1 MALKR
6 IQEFSKN
13 VAVHQQLGD
22 NPNTDDNL
30 SASELKATFDRPA
43 EDIKE
48 YVNGTLVPAIQELEE
63 YGDSVS
69 ADLSDKGKEITEIK
83 QAVIGAQGSANQ
95 AAFNAAQAA
104 GMAEEAASA
113 SRDASAAASAAQTAA
128 ETASTDA
135 SMAASDAE
143 AATQAASAAQ
153 AAADQA
159 NANAE
164 RAAERA
170 KQAEAAAASA
180 ATEASK
186 AVKKSGDSMSGPL
199 SMEGNKL
206 TGLPDPSN
214 DGDAVSKGYLN
225 TELSRIQG
233 APGPYYTPTVTNP
246 TPGLLHIEF
255 GKSLTSMP
263 DIPGVDVSLP
273 SGEAGDDGGYYIP
286 KISQTGINTMQMGFD
301 PSKPGMTSVQPRQ
314 IVLPKGDPG
323 QNGAPGADGA
333 PGPAGPAGDQG
344 PQGPKGDKGD
354 PGSAAIGLGGC
365 NSAASAVNKEIS
377 IFTDDFK
384 PTPSAIVT
392 VAFNVEN
399 TADNPSMVI
408 NNRSYGVIDCRNGNP
423 VKAAA
428 MRGQA
433 HTYVLD
439 AQNGVAFLV
448 NPSDEAASGASDAV
462 ESVNGQTGA
471 VKVPVPGCGT
481 CASEASSKE
490 KEVGSLSAG
499 FDPTASGA
507 VLTVK
512 FENPG
517 NTVNGASLTVANKS
531 YPIVDS
537 RTYALAR
544 ADALA
549 KKVHHFVLIPGTA
562 ILLDP
567 STTASS
573 ATLDKTLTQEGSA
586 ADAKAAGDAIKNLRE
601 FLQGDV
607 ELTSLNLT
615 SGLTTDADIN
625 VDFGGNRLRGVN
637 DPVEDTDAASK
648 GYVDE
653 QIANI
658 SNDGNAAPSA
668 GVCTT
673 AANVAAKVEQGYITS
688 PIVGGSIVTV
698 EFTHD
703 NTAKNP
709 TLDVNGVV
717 GAIVYR
723 SMSAIDPASLTKGIH
738 QFVCLEN
745 YNKWM
750 MLDALEWEEIA
761 NITVEAD
768 VQVVA
773 ISKDKDNKPFG
784 LRKAKI
790 MVSAVGSETN
800 TKSANGELRV
810 NGITYYYSPNLPV
823 VGAET
828 SRFIASSLEA
838 ITDGLIWHDSSS
850 NNNNTYQ
857 TTGTRHTGW
866 IATVEST
873 LRNFAFSA
881 VGGMVIGAGTNIK
894 IMGVR
899 A

>member
-323 QNGAPGADGA
+323 QDGVSPTISITTITGGHRLTITDAEGPKSADILDGATPALQIGTVTTLPAGSPATAEITGTAANPVLSFGLPRGADATG
-333 PGPAGPAGDQG
+333 
-344 PQGPKGDKGD
+344 
-354 PGSAAIGLGGC
+354 GSAGVTTINGL
-365 NSAASAVNKEIS
+365 
-377 IFTDDFK
+377 D
-384 PTPSAIVT
+384 
-392 VAFNVEN
+392 
-399 TADNPSMVI
+399 
-408 NNRSYGVIDCRNGNP
+408 
-423 VKAAA
+423 
-428 MRGQA
+428 
-433 HTYVLD
+433 
-439 AQNGVAFLV
+439 
-448 NPSDEAASGASDAV
+448 
-462 ESVNGQTGA
+462 GA
-471 VKVPVPGCGT
+471 VKLPV
-481 CASEASSKE
+481 S
-490 KEVGSLSAG
+490 GSCICNSNAADKRKVLTVVTAG
-499 FDPTASGA
+499 FDPSADGAILAVQFKSPGNTASGPE
-507 VLTVK
+507 LQIGQTVYTILH
-512 FENPG
+512 PG
-517 NTVNGASLTVANKS
+517 NLTPPAASALKKS
-531 YPIVDS
+531 
-537 RTYALAR
+537 
-544 ADALA
+544 
-549 KKVHHFVLIPGTA
+549 VHHFSMRGSTRAA

-567 STTASS
+567 YVAPSTVNVDA
-573 ATLDKTLTQEGSA
+573 TLTQSGQA
-586 ADAKAAGDAIKNLRE
+586 ADAKAVGTALATR
-601 FLQGDV
+601 V
-607 ELTSLNLT
+607 
-615 SGLTTDADIN
+615 
-625 VDFGGNRLRGVN
+625 
-637 DPVEDTDAASK
+637 P
-648 GYVDE
+648 
-653 QIANI
+653 
-658 SNDGNAAPSA
+658 AAPLESDA
-668 GVCTT
+668 GKVATVGSDGIPRWETLPAVGSLFGLCST
-673 AANVAAKVEQGYITS
+673 AAYDPSKKATS
-688 PIVGGSIVTV
+688 VDGDIVGGAIITV
-698 EFTHD
+698 EFT
-703 NTAKNP
+703 NANEAENP
-709 TLDVNGVV
+709 TLTANGVT
-717 GAIVYR
+717 GAIVGR
-723 SMSAIDPASLTKGIH
+723 TLDPISATSLTAGVH
-738 QFVCLEN
+738 RFVCLNN

-750 MLDALEWEEIA
+750 MLDAPDELKYIGEYTLAEDVGVWEIA
-761 NITVEAD
+761 SDLSGAPLQLKKMYFELHIQPAQVNIDNNISNTHARMTVPTWANAYG
-768 VQVVA
+768 VNTCV
-773 ISKDKDNKPFG
+773 SGYPM
-784 LRKAKI
+784 LRKTAYKENPGWGQLWEIRTLNGRNVVFRRSKGASCAATVSAGEAAGPGHITGLGLSSLDPTKAQFGAGSTVKIWGAKI
-790 MVSAVGSETN
+790 
-800 TKSANGELRV
+800 
-810 NGITYYYSPNLPV
+810 
-823 VGAET
+823 
-828 SRFIASSLEA
+828 
-838 ITDGLIWHDSSS
+838 
-850 NNNNTYQ
+850 
-857 TTGTRHTGW
+857 
-866 IATVEST
+866 
-873 LRNFAFSA
+873 
-881 VGGMVIGAGTNIK
+881 
-894 IMGVR
+894 
-899 A
+899 

>member
-69 ADLSDKGKEITEIK
+69 ADLSDKGKEITKIK

-95 AAFNAAQAA
+95 AASNAAQAA

-323 QNGAPGADGA
+323 QDGVSPTISITTITGGHRLTITDAEGPKSADILDGATPALQIGTVTTLPAGSPATAEITGTAANPVLSFGLPRGADATG
-333 PGPAGPAGDQG
+333 
-344 PQGPKGDKGD
+344 
-354 PGSAAIGLGGC
+354 GSAGVTTINGL
-365 NSAASAVNKEIS
+365 
-377 IFTDDFK
+377 D
-384 PTPSAIVT
+384 
-392 VAFNVEN
+392 
-399 TADNPSMVI
+399 
-408 NNRSYGVIDCRNGNP
+408 
-423 VKAAA
+423 
-428 MRGQA
+428 
-433 HTYVLD
+433 
-439 AQNGVAFLV
+439 
-448 NPSDEAASGASDAV
+448 
-462 ESVNGQTGA
+462 GA
-471 VKVPVPGCGT
+471 VKLPV
-481 CASEASSKE
+481 S
-490 KEVGSLSAG
+490 GSCLCNSNAADKRKVLTVVTAG
-499 FDPTASGA
+499 FDPSADGAILAVQFKSPGNTASGPE
-507 VLTVK
+507 LQIGQTVYTILH
-512 FENPG
+512 PG
-517 NTVNGASLTVANKS
+517 NLTPPAASALKKS
-531 YPIVDS
+531 
-537 RTYALAR
+537 
-544 ADALA
+544 
-549 KKVHHFVLIPGTA
+549 VHHFSMRGSTRAA

-567 STTASS
+567 YVAPSTVNVDA
-573 ATLDKTLTQEGSA
+573 TLTQSGQA
-586 ADAKAAGDAIKNLRE
+586 ADAKAVGTALATR
-601 FLQGDV
+601 V
-607 ELTSLNLT
+607 
-615 SGLTTDADIN
+615 
-625 VDFGGNRLRGVN
+625 
-637 DPVEDTDAASK
+637 P
-648 GYVDE
+648 
-653 QIANI
+653 
-658 SNDGNAAPSA
+658 AAPLESDA
-668 GVCTT
+668 GKVATVGSDGIPRWETLPAVGSLFGLCST
-673 AANVAAKVEQGYITS
+673 AAYDPSKKATS
-688 PIVGGSIVTV
+688 VDGDIVGGAIITV
-698 EFTHD
+698 EFT
-703 NTAKNP
+703 NANEAENP
-709 TLDVNGVV
+709 TLTANGVT
-717 GAIVYR
+717 GAIVGR
-723 SMSAIDPASLTKGIH
+723 TLDPISATSLTAGVH
-738 QFVCLEN
+738 RFVCLNN

-750 MLDALEWEEIA
+750 MLDAPDELKYIGEYTLAEDVGVWEIA
-761 NITVEAD
+761 SDLSGAPLQLKKMYFELHIQPAQVNIDNNISNTHARMTVPTWANAYG
-768 VQVVA
+768 VNTCV
-773 ISKDKDNKPFG
+773 SGYPM
-784 LRKAKI
+784 LRKTAYKENPGWGQLWEIRTLNGRNVVFRRSKGASCAATVSAGEAAGPGHITGLGLSSLDPTKAQFGAGSTVKIWGAKI
-790 MVSAVGSETN
+790 
-800 TKSANGELRV
+800 
-810 NGITYYYSPNLPV
+810 
-823 VGAET
+823 
-828 SRFIASSLEA
+828 
-838 ITDGLIWHDSSS
+838 
-850 NNNNTYQ
+850 
-857 TTGTRHTGW
+857 
-866 IATVEST
+866 
-873 LRNFAFSA
+873 
-881 VGGMVIGAGTNIK
+881 
-894 IMGVR
+894 
-899 A
+899 

>member
-69 ADLSDKGKEITEIK
+69 ADLFDKGKEITKIK

-95 AAFNAAQAA
+95 AAFNAARAA

-273 SGEAGDDGGYYIP
+273 SGEAG
-286 KISQTGINTMQMGFD
+286 
-301 PSKPGMTSVQPRQ
+301 
-314 IVLPKGDPG
+314 
-323 QNGAPGADGA
+323 
-333 PGPAGPAGDQG
+333 PAGDQG

-384 PTPSAIVT
+384 PIMSAIVT
-392 VAFNVEN
+392 VAFRIEN
-399 TADNPSMVI
+399 TADNPSLVI
-408 NNRSYGVIDCRNGNP
+408 NNKSYGIIDCRNGQP

-428 MRGQA
+428 MCGQA

-439 AQNGVAFLV
+439 PQNSVAFL
-448 NPSDEAASGASDAV
+448 
-462 ESVNGQTGA
+462 
-471 VKVPVPGCGT
+471 
-481 CASEASSKE
+481 
-490 KEVGSLSAG
+490 
-499 FDPTASGA
+499 
-507 VLTVK
+507 
-512 FENPG
+512 
-517 NTVNGASLTVANKS
+517 
-531 YPIVDS
+531 
-537 RTYALAR
+537 
-544 ADALA
+544 
-549 KKVHHFVLIPGTA
+549 
-562 ILLDP
+562 LDP
-567 STTASS
+567 NTATSS
-573 ATLDKTLTQEGSA
+573 VTLDKTLTQEGQA

-698 EFTHD
+698 EFTND

-745 YNKWM
+745 YNKWI

-800 TKSANGELRV
+800 TKSANGGLRV

>member
-323 QNGAPGADGA
+323 QDGVSPTISITTITGGHRLTITDAEGPKSADILDGATPALQIGTVTTLPAGSPATAEITGTAANPVLSFGLPRGADATG
-333 PGPAGPAGDQG
+333 
-344 PQGPKGDKGD
+344 
-354 PGSAAIGLGGC
+354 GSAGVTTINGL
-365 NSAASAVNKEIS
+365 
-377 IFTDDFK
+377 D
-384 PTPSAIVT
+384 
-392 VAFNVEN
+392 
-399 TADNPSMVI
+399 
-408 NNRSYGVIDCRNGNP
+408 
-423 VKAAA
+423 
-428 MRGQA
+428 
-433 HTYVLD
+433 
-439 AQNGVAFLV
+439 
-448 NPSDEAASGASDAV
+448 
-462 ESVNGQTGA
+462 GA
-471 VKVPVPGCGT
+471 VKLPV
-481 CASEASSKE
+481 S
-490 KEVGSLSAG
+490 GSCICNSNAADKRKVLTVVTAG
-499 FDPTASGA
+499 FDPSADGA
-507 VLTVK
+507 ILAVQFK
-512 FENPG
+512 SPG
-517 NTVNGASLTVANKS
+517 NTANGPELQIGQTVYTILHPGNLAPPAASALKKS
-531 YPIVDS
+531 
-537 RTYALAR
+537 
-544 ADALA
+544 
-549 KKVHHFVLIPGTA
+549 VHHFSMRGSTRAA

-567 STTASS
+567 YVAPSTVNVDA
-573 ATLDKTLTQEGSA
+573 TLTQSGQA
-586 ADAKAAGDAIKNLRE
+586 ADAKAVGTALATR
-601 FLQGDV
+601 V
-607 ELTSLNLT
+607 
-615 SGLTTDADIN
+615 
-625 VDFGGNRLRGVN
+625 
-637 DPVEDTDAASK
+637 P
-648 GYVDE
+648 
-653 QIANI
+653 
-658 SNDGNAAPSA
+658 AAPLESDA
-668 GVCTT
+668 GKVATVGSDGIPRWETLPAVGSLFGLCST
-673 AANVAAKVEQGYITS
+673 AAYDPSKKATS
-688 PIVGGSIVTV
+688 VDGDIVGGAIITV
-698 EFTHD
+698 EFT
-703 NTAKNP
+703 NANEAENP
-709 TLDVNGVV
+709 TLTANGVT
-717 GAIVYR
+717 GAIVGR
-723 SMSAIDPASLTKGIH
+723 TLDPISATSLTAGVH
-738 QFVCLEN
+738 RFVCLNN

-750 MLDALEWEEIA
+750 MLDAPDELKYIGEYTLAEDVGVWEIA
-761 NITVEAD
+761 SDLSGAPLQLKKMYFELHIQPAQVNIDNNISNTHARMTVPTWANAYGVNTCVSGYPMLRKTAYKENPGWG
-768 VQVVA
+768 QLWEIRTLNGRNVVFRR
-773 ISKDKDNKPFG
+773 SKDASCAATVSAGEAAGPGHITGLGLSSLDPTKAQFG
-784 LRKAKI
+784 AGSTVKIWGAKI
-790 MVSAVGSETN
+790 
-800 TKSANGELRV
+800 
-810 NGITYYYSPNLPV
+810 
-823 VGAET
+823 
-828 SRFIASSLEA
+828 
-838 ITDGLIWHDSSS
+838 
-850 NNNNTYQ
+850 
-857 TTGTRHTGW
+857 
-866 IATVEST
+866 
-873 LRNFAFSA
+873 
-881 VGGMVIGAGTNIK
+881 
-894 IMGVR
+894 
-899 A
+899 

>member
-95 AAFNAAQAA
+95 AASNAAQAA

-323 QNGAPGADGA
+323 QDGVSPTISITTITGGHRLTITDAEGPKSADILDGATPALQIGTVTTLPAGSPATAEITGTAANPVLSFGLPRGADATG
-333 PGPAGPAGDQG
+333 
-344 PQGPKGDKGD
+344 
-354 PGSAAIGLGGC
+354 GSAGVTTINGL
-365 NSAASAVNKEIS
+365 
-377 IFTDDFK
+377 D
-384 PTPSAIVT
+384 
-392 VAFNVEN
+392 
-399 TADNPSMVI
+399 
-408 NNRSYGVIDCRNGNP
+408 
-423 VKAAA
+423 
-428 MRGQA
+428 
-433 HTYVLD
+433 
-439 AQNGVAFLV
+439 
-448 NPSDEAASGASDAV
+448 
-462 ESVNGQTGA
+462 GA
-471 VKVPVPGCGT
+471 VKLPV
-481 CASEASSKE
+481 S
-490 KEVGSLSAG
+490 GSCLCNSNAADKRKVLTVVTAG
-499 FDPTASGA
+499 FDPSADGAILAVQFKSPGNTASGPE
-507 VLTVK
+507 LQIGQTVYTILH
-512 FENPG
+512 PG
-517 NTVNGASLTVANKS
+517 NLTPPAASALKKS
-531 YPIVDS
+531 
-537 RTYALAR
+537 
-544 ADALA
+544 
-549 KKVHHFVLIPGTA
+549 VHHFSMRGSTRAA

-567 STTASS
+567 YVAPSTVNVDA
-573 ATLDKTLTQEGSA
+573 TLTQSGQA
-586 ADAKAAGDAIKNLRE
+586 ADAKAVGTALATR
-601 FLQGDV
+601 V
-607 ELTSLNLT
+607 
-615 SGLTTDADIN
+615 
-625 VDFGGNRLRGVN
+625 
-637 DPVEDTDAASK
+637 P
-648 GYVDE
+648 
-653 QIANI
+653 
-658 SNDGNAAPSA
+658 AAPLESDA
-668 GVCTT
+668 GKVATVGSDGIPRWETLPAVGSLFGLCST
-673 AANVAAKVEQGYITS
+673 AAYDPSKKATS
-688 PIVGGSIVTV
+688 VDGDIVGGAIITV
-698 EFTHD
+698 EFT
-703 NTAKNP
+703 NANEAENP
-709 TLDVNGVV
+709 TLTANGVT
-717 GAIVYR
+717 GAIVGR
-723 SMSAIDPASLTKGIH
+723 TLDPISATSLTAGVH
-738 QFVCLEN
+738 RFVCLNN

-750 MLDALEWEEIA
+750 MLDAPDELKYIGEYTLAEDVGVWEIA
-761 NITVEAD
+761 SDLSGAPLQLKKMYFELHIQPAQVNIDNNISNTHARMTVPTWANAYG
-768 VQVVA
+768 VNTCV
-773 ISKDKDNKPFG
+773 SGYPM
-784 LRKAKI
+784 LRKTAYKENPGWGQLWEIRTLNGRNVVFRRSKGASCAATVSAGEAAGPGHITGLGLSSLDPTKAQFGAGSTVKIWGAKI
-790 MVSAVGSETN
+790 
-800 TKSANGELRV
+800 
-810 NGITYYYSPNLPV
+810 
-823 VGAET
+823 
-828 SRFIASSLEA
+828 
-838 ITDGLIWHDSSS
+838 
-850 NNNNTYQ
+850 
-857 TTGTRHTGW
+857 
-866 IATVEST
+866 
-873 LRNFAFSA
+873 
-881 VGGMVIGAGTNIK
+881 
-894 IMGVR
+894 
-899 A
+899 

>member
-69 ADLSDKGKEITEIK
+69 ADLSDKGKEITKIK

-323 QNGAPGADGA
+323 QDGVSPTISITTITGGHRLTITDAEGPKSADILDGATPALQIGTVTTLPAGSPATAEITGTAANPVLSFGLPRGADATG
-333 PGPAGPAGDQG
+333 
-344 PQGPKGDKGD
+344 
-354 PGSAAIGLGGC
+354 GSAGVTTINGL
-365 NSAASAVNKEIS
+365 
-377 IFTDDFK
+377 D
-384 PTPSAIVT
+384 
-392 VAFNVEN
+392 
-399 TADNPSMVI
+399 
-408 NNRSYGVIDCRNGNP
+408 
-423 VKAAA
+423 
-428 MRGQA
+428 
-433 HTYVLD
+433 
-439 AQNGVAFLV
+439 
-448 NPSDEAASGASDAV
+448 
-462 ESVNGQTGA
+462 GA
-471 VKVPVPGCGT
+471 VKLPV
-481 CASEASSKE
+481 S
-490 KEVGSLSAG
+490 GSCICNSNAADKRKVLTVVTAG
-499 FDPTASGA
+499 FDPSADGAILAVQFKSPGNTASGPE
-507 VLTVK
+507 LQIGQTVYTILH
-512 FENPG
+512 PG
-517 NTVNGASLTVANKS
+517 NLTPPAASALKKS
-531 YPIVDS
+531 
-537 RTYALAR
+537 
-544 ADALA
+544 
-549 KKVHHFVLIPGTA
+549 VHHFSMRGSTRAA

-567 STTASS
+567 YVAPSTVNVDA
-573 ATLDKTLTQEGSA
+573 TLTQSGQA
-586 ADAKAAGDAIKNLRE
+586 ADAKAVGTALATR
-601 FLQGDV
+601 V
-607 ELTSLNLT
+607 
-615 SGLTTDADIN
+615 
-625 VDFGGNRLRGVN
+625 
-637 DPVEDTDAASK
+637 P
-648 GYVDE
+648 
-653 QIANI
+653 
-658 SNDGNAAPSA
+658 AAPLESDA
-668 GVCTT
+668 GKVATVGSDGIPRWETLPAVGSLFGLCST
-673 AANVAAKVEQGYITS
+673 AAYDPSKKATFVDGD
-688 PIVGGSIVTV
+688 IVGGAIITV
-698 EFTHD
+698 EFT
-703 NTAKNP
+703 NANEAENP
-709 TLDVNGVV
+709 TLTANGVT
-717 GAIVYR
+717 GAIVGR
-723 SMSAIDPASLTKGIH
+723 TLDPISATSLTAGVH
-738 QFVCLEN
+738 RFVCLNN

-750 MLDALEWEEIA
+750 MLDAPDELKYIGEYTLAEDVGVWEIA
-761 NITVEAD
+761 SDLSGAPLQLKKMYFELHIQPAQVNIDNNISNTHARMTVPTWANAYG
-768 VQVVA
+768 VNTCV
-773 ISKDKDNKPFG
+773 SGYPM
-784 LRKAKI
+784 LRKTAYKENPGWGQLWEIRTLNGRNVVFRRSKGASCAATVSAGEAAGPGHITGLGLSSLDPTKAQFGAGSTVKIWGAKI
-790 MVSAVGSETN
+790 
-800 TKSANGELRV
+800 
-810 NGITYYYSPNLPV
+810 
-823 VGAET
+823 
-828 SRFIASSLEA
+828 
-838 ITDGLIWHDSSS
+838 
-850 NNNNTYQ
+850 
-857 TTGTRHTGW
+857 
-866 IATVEST
+866 
-873 LRNFAFSA
+873 
-881 VGGMVIGAGTNIK
+881 
-894 IMGVR
+894 
-899 A
+899 

>member
-95 AAFNAAQAA
+95 AASNAAQAA

-323 QNGAPGADGA
+323 QDGVSPTISITTITGGHRLTITDAEGPKSADILDGATPALQIGTVTTLPAGSPATAEITGTAANPVLSFGLPRGADATG
-333 PGPAGPAGDQG
+333 
-344 PQGPKGDKGD
+344 
-354 PGSAAIGLGGC
+354 GSAGVTTINGL
-365 NSAASAVNKEIS
+365 
-377 IFTDDFK
+377 D
-384 PTPSAIVT
+384 
-392 VAFNVEN
+392 
-399 TADNPSMVI
+399 
-408 NNRSYGVIDCRNGNP
+408 
-423 VKAAA
+423 
-428 MRGQA
+428 
-433 HTYVLD
+433 
-439 AQNGVAFLV
+439 
-448 NPSDEAASGASDAV
+448 
-462 ESVNGQTGA
+462 GA
-471 VKVPVPGCGT
+471 VKLPV
-481 CASEASSKE
+481 S
-490 KEVGSLSAG
+490 GSCICNSNAADKRKVLTAVTAG
-499 FDPTASGA
+499 FDPSADGA
-507 VLTVK
+507 ILAVQFK
-512 FENPG
+512 SPG
-517 NTVNGASLTVANKS
+517 NTANGPELQIGQTVYTILHPGNLTPPAASALKKS
-531 YPIVDS
+531 
-537 RTYALAR
+537 
-544 ADALA
+544 
-549 KKVHHFVLIPGTA
+549 VHHFSMRGSTRAA

-567 STTASS
+567 YVAPSTVNVDA
-573 ATLDKTLTQEGSA
+573 TLTQSGQA
-586 ADAKAAGDAIKNLRE
+586 ADAKAVGTALATRVPAAPLESDAGKVATVGSDGIPRWETLPAV
-601 FLQGDV
+601 G
-607 ELTSLNLT
+607 SLF
-615 SGLTTDADIN
+615 GLCSTAAY
-625 VDFGGNRLRGVN
+625 
-637 DPVEDTDAASK
+637 DPSK
-648 GYVDE
+648 KATYVDG
-653 QIANI
+653 
-658 SNDGNAAPSA
+658 D
-668 GVCTT
+668 
-673 AANVAAKVEQGYITS
+673 
-688 PIVGGSIVTV
+688 IVGGAIITV
-698 EFTHD
+698 EFT
-703 NTAKNP
+703 NANEAENP
-709 TLDVNGVV
+709 TLTANGVT
-717 GAIVYR
+717 GAIVGR
-723 SMSAIDPASLTKGIH
+723 TLDPISATSLTAGVH
-738 QFVCLEN
+738 RFVCLNN

-750 MLDALEWEEIA
+750 MLDAPDELKYIGEYTLAEDVGVWEIA
-761 NITVEAD
+761 SDLSGAPLQLKKMYFELHIQPAQVNIDNNISNTHARMTVPTWANAYG
-768 VQVVA
+768 VNTCV
-773 ISKDKDNKPFG
+773 SGYPM
-784 LRKAKI
+784 LRKTAYKENPGWGQLWEIRTLNGRNVVFRRSKGSSCAATVSAGEAAGPGHITGLGLSSLDPTKAQFGAGSTVKIWGAKI
-790 MVSAVGSETN
+790 
-800 TKSANGELRV
+800 
-810 NGITYYYSPNLPV
+810 
-823 VGAET
+823 
-828 SRFIASSLEA
+828 
-838 ITDGLIWHDSSS
+838 
-850 NNNNTYQ
+850 
-857 TTGTRHTGW
+857 
-866 IATVEST
+866 
-873 LRNFAFSA
+873 
-881 VGGMVIGAGTNIK
+881 
-894 IMGVR
+894 
-899 A
+899 

>member
-323 QNGAPGADGA
+323 QDGVSPTISITTITGGHRLTITDAEGPKSADILDGATPALQIGTVTTLPAGSPATAEITGTAANPVLSFGLPRGADATG
-333 PGPAGPAGDQG
+333 
-344 PQGPKGDKGD
+344 
-354 PGSAAIGLGGC
+354 GSAGVTTINGL
-365 NSAASAVNKEIS
+365 
-377 IFTDDFK
+377 D
-384 PTPSAIVT
+384 
-392 VAFNVEN
+392 
-399 TADNPSMVI
+399 
-408 NNRSYGVIDCRNGNP
+408 
-423 VKAAA
+423 
-428 MRGQA
+428 
-433 HTYVLD
+433 
-439 AQNGVAFLV
+439 
-448 NPSDEAASGASDAV
+448 
-462 ESVNGQTGA
+462 GA
-471 VKVPVPGCGT
+471 VKLPV
-481 CASEASSKE
+481 S
-490 KEVGSLSAG
+490 GSCVCNSNAADKRKVLAVVTAG
-499 FDPTASGA
+499 FDPSADGA
-507 VLTVK
+507 ILAVQFK
-512 FENPG
+512 SPG
-517 NTVNGASLTVANKS
+517 NTANGPELQIGQTVYTILHPGNLTPPAASALKKS
-531 YPIVDS
+531 
-537 RTYALAR
+537 
-544 ADALA
+544 
-549 KKVHHFVLIPGTA
+549 VHHFSMRGSTRAA

-567 STTASS
+567 YVAPSTVNVDA
-573 ATLDKTLTQEGSA
+573 TLTQSGQA
-586 ADAKAAGDAIKNLRE
+586 ADAKIVGSALATRVPAAPLDSDAGKVATVGSDGIPRWETLPAV
-601 FLQGDV
+601 G
-607 ELTSLNLT
+607 SL
-615 SGLTTDADIN
+615 
-625 VDFGGNRLRGVN
+625 FGRCS
-637 DPVEDTDAASK
+637 TAACDAAK
-648 GYVDE
+648 KATY
-653 QIANI
+653 I
-658 SNDGNAAPSA
+658 DGSVA
-668 GVCTT
+668 GGT
-673 AANVAAKVEQGYITS
+673 I
-688 PIVGGSIVTV
+688 ITV
-698 EFTHD
+698 EFV
-703 NTAKNP
+703 NANEAENP
-709 TLDVNGVV
+709 TLTANGVT
-717 GAIVYR
+717 GAIVGR
-723 SMSAIDPASLTKGIH
+723 TLAPISATSLTAGVH
-738 QFVCLEN
+738 RFVCLSN

-750 MLDALEWEEIA
+750 MLDAPDELEYIGEYTLAEDVGVWEIA
-761 NITVEAD
+761 SDLSGAPLQLKKMYFELHIQPAQVNIDNNISNTHARMTVPTWANAYG
-768 VQVVA
+768 VNTCV
-773 ISKDKDNKPFG
+773 SGYPM
-784 LRKAKI
+784 LRKTAYKENPGWGQLWEIRTLNGRNVVFRRSKGASCAATVSAGEAAGPGHITGLGLSSLDPTKAQFGAGSTVKIWGAKI
-790 MVSAVGSETN
+790 
-800 TKSANGELRV
+800 
-810 NGITYYYSPNLPV
+810 
-823 VGAET
+823 
-828 SRFIASSLEA
+828 
-838 ITDGLIWHDSSS
+838 
-850 NNNNTYQ
+850 
-857 TTGTRHTGW
+857 
-866 IATVEST
+866 
-873 LRNFAFSA
+873 
-881 VGGMVIGAGTNIK
+881 
-894 IMGVR
+894 
-899 A
+899 

>member
-69 ADLSDKGKEITEIK
+69 ADLSAKGKEITKIK
-83 QAVIGAQGSANQ
+83 QAVIGAQGSANR
-95 AAFNAAQAA
+95 AASNAAQAA
-104 GMAEEAASA
+104 KMAEEAASA

-323 QNGAPGADGA
+323 QDGVSPTISITTITGGHRLTITDAEGPKSADILDGATPALQIGTVTTLPAGSPATAEITGTAANPVLSFGLPRGADATG
-333 PGPAGPAGDQG
+333 
-344 PQGPKGDKGD
+344 
-354 PGSAAIGLGGC
+354 GSAGVTTINGL
-365 NSAASAVNKEIS
+365 
-377 IFTDDFK
+377 D
-384 PTPSAIVT
+384 
-392 VAFNVEN
+392 
-399 TADNPSMVI
+399 
-408 NNRSYGVIDCRNGNP
+408 
-423 VKAAA
+423 
-428 MRGQA
+428 
-433 HTYVLD
+433 
-439 AQNGVAFLV
+439 
-448 NPSDEAASGASDAV
+448 
-462 ESVNGQTGA
+462 GA
-471 VKVPVPGCGT
+471 VKLPV
-481 CASEASSKE
+481 S
-490 KEVGSLSAG
+490 GSCICNSNAADKRKVLTVVTAG
-499 FDPTASGA
+499 FDPSADGA
-507 VLTVK
+507 ILAVQFK
-512 FENPG
+512 SPG
-517 NTVNGASLTVANKS
+517 NTANGPELQIGQTVYTILHPGNLTPPAASALKKS
-531 YPIVDS
+531 
-537 RTYALAR
+537 
-544 ADALA
+544 
-549 KKVHHFVLIPGTA
+549 VHHFSMRGSTRAA

-567 STTASS
+567 YVAPSTVNVDA
-573 ATLDKTLTQEGSA
+573 TLTQSGQA
-586 ADAKAAGDAIKNLRE
+586 ADAKAVGTALATR
-601 FLQGDV
+601 V
-607 ELTSLNLT
+607 
-615 SGLTTDADIN
+615 
-625 VDFGGNRLRGVN
+625 
-637 DPVEDTDAASK
+637 P
-648 GYVDE
+648 
-653 QIANI
+653 
-658 SNDGNAAPSA
+658 AAPLESDA
-668 GVCTT
+668 GKVATVGSDGIPRWETLPAVGSLFGLCST
-673 AANVAAKVEQGYITS
+673 AAYDPSKKATSVAGA
-688 PIVGGSIVTV
+688 IVGGAIITV
-698 EFTHD
+698 EFT
-703 NTAKNP
+703 NANEAENP
-709 TLDVNGVV
+709 TLTANGVT
-717 GAIVYR
+717 GAIVGR
-723 SMSAIDPASLTKGIH
+723 TLDPISATSLTAGVH
-738 QFVCLEN
+738 RFVCLNN

-750 MLDALEWEEIA
+750 MLDAPDELKYIGEYTLAEDVGVWEIA
-761 NITVEAD
+761 SDLSGAPLQLKKMYFELHIQPAQVNIDNNISNTHARMTVPTWANAYG
-768 VQVVA
+768 VNTCV
-773 ISKDKDNKPFG
+773 SGYPM
-784 LRKAKI
+784 LRKTAYKENPGWGQLWEIRTLNGRNVVFRRSKGASCAATVSAGEAAGPGHITGLGLSSLDPTKAQFGAGSTVKIWGAKI
-790 MVSAVGSETN
+790 
-800 TKSANGELRV
+800 
-810 NGITYYYSPNLPV
+810 
-823 VGAET
+823 
-828 SRFIASSLEA
+828 
-838 ITDGLIWHDSSS
+838 
-850 NNNNTYQ
+850 
-857 TTGTRHTGW
+857 
-866 IATVEST
+866 
-873 LRNFAFSA
+873 
-881 VGGMVIGAGTNIK
+881 
-894 IMGVR
+894 
-899 A
+899 

>member
-69 ADLSDKGKEITEIK
+69 ADLSDKGKEITKIK

-95 AAFNAAQAA
+95 AASNAAQAA

-323 QNGAPGADGA
+323 QDGVSPTISITTITGGHRLTITDAEGPKSADILDGATPALQIGTVTTLPAGSPATAEITGTAANPVLSFGLPRGADATG
-333 PGPAGPAGDQG
+333 
-344 PQGPKGDKGD
+344 
-354 PGSAAIGLGGC
+354 GSAGVTTINGL
-365 NSAASAVNKEIS
+365 
-377 IFTDDFK
+377 D
-384 PTPSAIVT
+384 
-392 VAFNVEN
+392 
-399 TADNPSMVI
+399 
-408 NNRSYGVIDCRNGNP
+408 
-423 VKAAA
+423 
-428 MRGQA
+428 
-433 HTYVLD
+433 
-439 AQNGVAFLV
+439 
-448 NPSDEAASGASDAV
+448 
-462 ESVNGQTGA
+462 GA
-471 VKVPVPGCGT
+471 VKLPV
-481 CASEASSKE
+481 S
-490 KEVGSLSAG
+490 GSCICNSNAADKRKVLTGVTAG
-499 FDPTASGA
+499 FDPSADGAILAVQFKSPGNTASGPE
-507 VLTVK
+507 LQIGQTVYTILH
-512 FENPG
+512 PG
-517 NTVNGASLTVANKS
+517 NLTPPAASALKKS
-531 YPIVDS
+531 
-537 RTYALAR
+537 
-544 ADALA
+544 
-549 KKVHHFVLIPGTA
+549 VHHFSMRGSTRAA

-567 STTASS
+567 YVAPSTVNVDA
-573 ATLDKTLTQEGSA
+573 TLTQSGQA
-586 ADAKAAGDAIKNLRE
+586 ADAKAVGTALATR
-601 FLQGDV
+601 V
-607 ELTSLNLT
+607 
-615 SGLTTDADIN
+615 
-625 VDFGGNRLRGVN
+625 
-637 DPVEDTDAASK
+637 P
-648 GYVDE
+648 
-653 QIANI
+653 
-658 SNDGNAAPSA
+658 AAPLESDA
-668 GVCTT
+668 GKVATVGSDGIPRWETLPAVGSLFGLCST
-673 AANVAAKVEQGYITS
+673 AAYDPSKKATS
-688 PIVGGSIVTV
+688 VDGDIVGGAIITV
-698 EFTHD
+698 EFT
-703 NTAKNP
+703 NANEAENP
-709 TLDVNGVV
+709 TLTANGVT
-717 GAIVYR
+717 GAIVGR
-723 SMSAIDPASLTKGIH
+723 TLDPISATSLTAGVH
-738 QFVCLEN
+738 RFVCLNN

-750 MLDALEWEEIA
+750 MLDAPDELKYIGEYTLAEDVGVWEIA
-761 NITVEAD
+761 SDLSGAPLQLKKMYFELHIQPAQVNIDNNISNTHARMTVPTWANAYG
-768 VQVVA
+768 VNTCV
-773 ISKDKDNKPFG
+773 SGYPM
-784 LRKAKI
+784 LRKTAYKENPGWGQLWEIRTLNGRNVVFRRSKGASCAATVSAGEAAGPGHITGLGLSSLDPTKAQFGAGSTVKIWGAKI
-790 MVSAVGSETN
+790 
-800 TKSANGELRV
+800 
-810 NGITYYYSPNLPV
+810 
-823 VGAET
+823 
-828 SRFIASSLEA
+828 
-838 ITDGLIWHDSSS
+838 
-850 NNNNTYQ
+850 
-857 TTGTRHTGW
+857 
-866 IATVEST
+866 
-873 LRNFAFSA
+873 
-881 VGGMVIGAGTNIK
+881 
-894 IMGVR
+894 
-899 A
+899 

>member
-69 ADLSDKGKEITEIK
+69 ADLSDKGKEITKIK

-323 QNGAPGADGA
+323 QDGVS
-333 PGPAGPAGDQG
+333 PA
-344 PQGPKGDKGD
+344 
-354 PGSAAIGLGGC
+354 
-365 NSAASAVNKEIS
+365 
-377 IFTDDFK
+377 
-384 PTPSAIVT
+384 VT
-392 VAFNVEN
+392 VATITGGHRLTITDAEGPKSADILDGATPALQIGTVATLPAGSPA
-399 TADNPSMVI
+399 TAEI
-408 NNRSYGVIDCRNGNP
+408 TGTAANP
-423 VKAAA
+423 VLSFGLP
-428 MRGQA
+428 RGA
-433 HTYVLD
+433 DATGGSAGVTTINGLD
-439 AQNGVAFLV
+439 
-448 NPSDEAASGASDAV
+448 
-462 ESVNGQTGA
+462 GA
-471 VKVPVPGCGT
+471 VKLPV
-481 CASEASSKE
+481 S
-490 KEVGSLSAG
+490 GSCICNSNAADKRKVLTVVTAG
-499 FDPTASGA
+499 FDPSADGA
-507 VLTVK
+507 ILAVQFK
-512 FENPG
+512 SPG
-517 NTVNGASLTVANKS
+517 NTANGPELQIGQTVYTILHPGNLTPPAASALKKS
-531 YPIVDS
+531 
-537 RTYALAR
+537 
-544 ADALA
+544 
-549 KKVHHFVLIPGTA
+549 VHHFSMRGSTRAA

-567 STTASS
+567 YVAPSTVNVDA
-573 ATLDKTLTQEGSA
+573 TLTQSGQA
-586 ADAKAAGDAIKNLRE
+586 ADAKAVGTALATR
-601 FLQGDV
+601 V
-607 ELTSLNLT
+607 
-615 SGLTTDADIN
+615 
-625 VDFGGNRLRGVN
+625 
-637 DPVEDTDAASK
+637 P
-648 GYVDE
+648 
-653 QIANI
+653 
-658 SNDGNAAPSA
+658 AAPLESDA
-668 GVCTT
+668 GKVATVGSDGIPRWETLPAVGSLFGLCST
-673 AANVAAKVEQGYITS
+673 AAYDPSKKATS
-688 PIVGGSIVTV
+688 VDGAIVGGAIITV
-698 EFTHD
+698 EFT
-703 NTAKNP
+703 NANEAENP
-709 TLDVNGVV
+709 TLTANGVT
-717 GAIVYR
+717 GAIVGR
-723 SMSAIDPASLTKGIH
+723 TLDPISATSLTAGVH
-738 QFVCLEN
+738 RFVCLNN

-750 MLDALEWEEIA
+750 MLDAPDELKYIGEYTLAEDVGVWEIA
-761 NITVEAD
+761 SDLSGAPLQLKKMYFELHIQPAQVNIDNNISNTHARMTVPTWANAYGVD
-768 VQVVA
+768 TCV
-773 ISKDKDNKPFG
+773 SGYPM
-784 LRKAKI
+784 LRKTAYKENPGWGQLWEIRTLNGRNVVFRRSKGASCAATVSAGEAAGPGHITGLGLSSLDPTKAQFGAGSTVKIWGAKI
-790 MVSAVGSETN
+790 
-800 TKSANGELRV
+800 
-810 NGITYYYSPNLPV
+810 
-823 VGAET
+823 
-828 SRFIASSLEA
+828 
-838 ITDGLIWHDSSS
+838 
-850 NNNNTYQ
+850 
-857 TTGTRHTGW
+857 
-866 IATVEST
+866 
-873 LRNFAFSA
+873 
-881 VGGMVIGAGTNIK
+881 
-894 IMGVR
+894 
-899 A
+899 

>member
-95 AAFNAAQAA
+95 AAFNAARAA

-323 QNGAPGADGA
+323 QDGVSPTISITTITGGHRLTITDAEGPKSADILDGATPALQIGTVTTLPAGSPATAEITGTAANPVLSFGLPRGADATG
-333 PGPAGPAGDQG
+333 
-344 PQGPKGDKGD
+344 
-354 PGSAAIGLGGC
+354 GSAGVTTINGL
-365 NSAASAVNKEIS
+365 
-377 IFTDDFK
+377 D
-384 PTPSAIVT
+384 
-392 VAFNVEN
+392 
-399 TADNPSMVI
+399 
-408 NNRSYGVIDCRNGNP
+408 
-423 VKAAA
+423 
-428 MRGQA
+428 
-433 HTYVLD
+433 
-439 AQNGVAFLV
+439 
-448 NPSDEAASGASDAV
+448 
-462 ESVNGQTGA
+462 GA
-471 VKVPVPGCGT
+471 VKLPV
-481 CASEASSKE
+481 S
-490 KEVGSLSAG
+490 GSCICNSNAADKRKVLTGVTAG
-499 FDPTASGA
+499 FDPSADGAILAVQFKSPGNTASGPE
-507 VLTVK
+507 LQIGQTVYTILH
-512 FENPG
+512 PG
-517 NTVNGASLTVANKS
+517 NLTPPAASALKKS
-531 YPIVDS
+531 
-537 RTYALAR
+537 
-544 ADALA
+544 
-549 KKVHHFVLIPGTA
+549 VHHFSMRGSIRAA

-567 STTASS
+567 YVAPSTVNVDA
-573 ATLDKTLTQEGSA
+573 TLTQSGQA
-586 ADAKAAGDAIKNLRE
+586 ADAKIVGSALATRVPAAPLDSDAGKVATVGSDGIPRWETLPAV
-601 FLQGDV
+601 G
-607 ELTSLNLT
+607 SL
-615 SGLTTDADIN
+615 
-625 VDFGGNRLRGVN
+625 FGRCS
-637 DPVEDTDAASK
+637 TAACDAAK
-648 GYVDE
+648 KATY
-653 QIANI
+653 I
-658 SNDGNAAPSA
+658 DGSVA
-668 GVCTT
+668 GGT
-673 AANVAAKVEQGYITS
+673 I
-688 PIVGGSIVTV
+688 ITV
-698 EFTHD
+698 EFV
-703 NTAKNP
+703 NANEAENP
-709 TLDVNGVV
+709 TLTANGVT
-717 GAIVYR
+717 GAIVGR
-723 SMSAIDPASLTKGIH
+723 TLAPISATSLTAGVH
-738 QFVCLEN
+738 RFVCLSN

-750 MLDALEWEEIA
+750 MLDAPDELEYIGEYTLAEDVGVWEIA
-761 NITVEAD
+761 SDLSGAPLQLKKMYFELHIQPAQVNIDNNISNTHARMTVPTWANAYG
-768 VQVVA
+768 VNTCV
-773 ISKDKDNKPFG
+773 SGYPM
-784 LRKAKI
+784 LRKTAYKENPGWGQLWEIRTLNGRNVVFRRSKGASCAATVSAGEAAGPGHITGLGLSSLDPTKAQFGAGSTVKIWGAKI
-790 MVSAVGSETN
+790 
-800 TKSANGELRV
+800 
-810 NGITYYYSPNLPV
+810 
-823 VGAET
+823 
-828 SRFIASSLEA
+828 
-838 ITDGLIWHDSSS
+838 
-850 NNNNTYQ
+850 
-857 TTGTRHTGW
+857 
-866 IATVEST
+866 
-873 LRNFAFSA
+873 
-881 VGGMVIGAGTNIK
+881 
-894 IMGVR
+894 
-899 A
+899 

>member
-69 ADLSDKGKEITEIK
+69 ADLSNKGKEITKIK

-95 AAFNAAQAA
+95 AAFNAARAA

-323 QNGAPGADGA
+323 QDGVSPTISITTITGGHRLTITDAEGPKSADILDGATPALQIGTVTTLPAGSPATAEITGTAANPVLSFGLPRGADATG
-333 PGPAGPAGDQG
+333 
-344 PQGPKGDKGD
+344 
-354 PGSAAIGLGGC
+354 GSAGVTTINGL
-365 NSAASAVNKEIS
+365 
-377 IFTDDFK
+377 D
-384 PTPSAIVT
+384 
-392 VAFNVEN
+392 
-399 TADNPSMVI
+399 
-408 NNRSYGVIDCRNGNP
+408 
-423 VKAAA
+423 
-428 MRGQA
+428 
-433 HTYVLD
+433 
-439 AQNGVAFLV
+439 
-448 NPSDEAASGASDAV
+448 
-462 ESVNGQTGA
+462 GA
-471 VKVPVPGCGT
+471 VKLPV
-481 CASEASSKE
+481 S
-490 KEVGSLSAG
+490 GSCICNSNAADKLKVLTGVTAG
-499 FDPTASGA
+499 FDPSADGAILAVQFKSPGNTASGPE
-507 VLTVK
+507 LQIGQTVYTILH
-512 FENPG
+512 PG
-517 NTVNGASLTVANKS
+517 NLTPPAASALKKS
-531 YPIVDS
+531 
-537 RTYALAR
+537 
-544 ADALA
+544 
-549 KKVHHFVLIPGTA
+549 VHHFSMRGSTRAA

-567 STTASS
+567 YVAPSTVNVDA
-573 ATLDKTLTQEGSA
+573 TLTQSGQA
-586 ADAKAAGDAIKNLRE
+586 ADAKIVGSALATRVPAAPLDSDAGKVATVGSDGIPRWETLPAV
-601 FLQGDV
+601 G
-607 ELTSLNLT
+607 SL
-615 SGLTTDADIN
+615 
-625 VDFGGNRLRGVN
+625 FGRCS
-637 DPVEDTDAASK
+637 TAACDAAK
-648 GYVDE
+648 KATY
-653 QIANI
+653 I
-658 SNDGNAAPSA
+658 DGSVA
-668 GVCTT
+668 GGT
-673 AANVAAKVEQGYITS
+673 I
-688 PIVGGSIVTV
+688 ITV
-698 EFTHD
+698 EFV
-703 NTAKNP
+703 NANEAENP
-709 TLDVNGVV
+709 TLTANGVT
-717 GAIVYR
+717 GAIVGR
-723 SMSAIDPASLTKGIH
+723 TLAPISATSLTAGVH
-738 QFVCLEN
+738 RFVCLSN

-750 MLDALEWEEIA
+750 MLDAPDELEYIGEYTLAEDVGVWEIA
-761 NITVEAD
+761 SDLSGAPLQLKKMYFELHIQPAQVNIDNNISNTHARMTVPTWANAYG
-768 VQVVA
+768 VNTCV
-773 ISKDKDNKPFG
+773 SGYPM
-784 LRKAKI
+784 LRKTAYKENPGWGQLWEIRTLNGRNVVFRRSKGASCAATVSAGEAAGPGHITGLGLSSLDPTKAQFGAGSTVKIWGAKI
-790 MVSAVGSETN
+790 
-800 TKSANGELRV
+800 
-810 NGITYYYSPNLPV
+810 
-823 VGAET
+823 
-828 SRFIASSLEA
+828 
-838 ITDGLIWHDSSS
+838 
-850 NNNNTYQ
+850 
-857 TTGTRHTGW
+857 
-866 IATVEST
+866 
-873 LRNFAFSA
+873 
-881 VGGMVIGAGTNIK
+881 
-894 IMGVR
+894 
-899 A
+899 

>member
-69 ADLSDKGKEITEIK
+69 ADLSDKGKEITKIK

-323 QNGAPGADGA
+323 QDGVSPTISITTITGGHRLTITDAEGPKSADILDGATPALQIGTVTTLPAGSPATAEITGTAANPVLSFGLPRGADATG
-333 PGPAGPAGDQG
+333 
-344 PQGPKGDKGD
+344 
-354 PGSAAIGLGGC
+354 GSAGVTTINGL
-365 NSAASAVNKEIS
+365 
-377 IFTDDFK
+377 D
-384 PTPSAIVT
+384 
-392 VAFNVEN
+392 
-399 TADNPSMVI
+399 
-408 NNRSYGVIDCRNGNP
+408 
-423 VKAAA
+423 
-428 MRGQA
+428 
-433 HTYVLD
+433 
-439 AQNGVAFLV
+439 
-448 NPSDEAASGASDAV
+448 
-462 ESVNGQTGA
+462 GA
-471 VKVPVPGCGT
+471 VKLPV
-481 CASEASSKE
+481 S
-490 KEVGSLSAG
+490 GSCICNSNAADKRKVLTVVTAG
-499 FDPTASGA
+499 FDPSADGA
-507 VLTVK
+507 ILAVQFK
-512 FENPG
+512 SPG
-517 NTVNGASLTVANKS
+517 NTANGPELQIGQTVYTILHPGNLTPPAASALKKS
-531 YPIVDS
+531 
-537 RTYALAR
+537 
-544 ADALA
+544 
-549 KKVHHFVLIPGTA
+549 VHHFSMRGSTRAA

-567 STTASS
+567 YVAPSTVNVDA
-573 ATLDKTLTQEGSA
+573 TLTQSGQA
-586 ADAKAAGDAIKNLRE
+586 ADAKAVGTALATR
-601 FLQGDV
+601 V
-607 ELTSLNLT
+607 
-615 SGLTTDADIN
+615 
-625 VDFGGNRLRGVN
+625 
-637 DPVEDTDAASK
+637 P
-648 GYVDE
+648 
-653 QIANI
+653 
-658 SNDGNAAPSA
+658 AAPLESDA
-668 GVCTT
+668 GKVATVGSDGIPRWETLPAVGSLFGLCST
-673 AANVAAKVEQGYITS
+673 AAYDPSKKATS
-688 PIVGGSIVTV
+688 VDGDIVGGAIITV
-698 EFTHD
+698 EFT
-703 NTAKNP
+703 NANEAENP
-709 TLDVNGVV
+709 TLTANGVT
-717 GAIVYR
+717 GAIVGR
-723 SMSAIDPASLTKGIH
+723 TLDPISATSLTAGVH
-738 QFVCLEN
+738 RFVCLNN

-750 MLDALEWEEIA
+750 MLDAPDELKYIGEYTLAEDVGVWEIA
-761 NITVEAD
+761 SDLSGAPLQLKKMYFELHIQPAQVNIDNNISNTHARMTVPTWANAYG
-768 VQVVA
+768 VNTCV
-773 ISKDKDNKPFG
+773 SGYPM
-784 LRKAKI
+784 LRKTAYKENPGWGQLWEIRTLNGRNVVFRRSKGASCAATVSAGEAAGPGHITGLGLSSLDPTKAQFGAGSTVKIWGAKI
-790 MVSAVGSETN
+790 
-800 TKSANGELRV
+800 
-810 NGITYYYSPNLPV
+810 
-823 VGAET
+823 
-828 SRFIASSLEA
+828 
-838 ITDGLIWHDSSS
+838 
-850 NNNNTYQ
+850 
-857 TTGTRHTGW
+857 
-866 IATVEST
+866 
-873 LRNFAFSA
+873 
-881 VGGMVIGAGTNIK
+881 
-894 IMGVR
+894 
-899 A
+899 

>member
-95 AAFNAAQAA
+95 AASNAAQAA

-323 QNGAPGADGA
+323 QDGVSPTISITTITGGHRLTITDAEGPKSADILDGATPALQIGTVTTLPAGSPATAEITGTAANPVLSFGLPRGADATG
-333 PGPAGPAGDQG
+333 
-344 PQGPKGDKGD
+344 
-354 PGSAAIGLGGC
+354 GSAGVTTINGL
-365 NSAASAVNKEIS
+365 
-377 IFTDDFK
+377 D
-384 PTPSAIVT
+384 
-392 VAFNVEN
+392 
-399 TADNPSMVI
+399 
-408 NNRSYGVIDCRNGNP
+408 
-423 VKAAA
+423 
-428 MRGQA
+428 
-433 HTYVLD
+433 
-439 AQNGVAFLV
+439 
-448 NPSDEAASGASDAV
+448 
-462 ESVNGQTGA
+462 GA
-471 VKVPVPGCGT
+471 VKLPV
-481 CASEASSKE
+481 S
-490 KEVGSLSAG
+490 GSCICNSNAADKRKVLTGVTAG
-499 FDPTASGA
+499 FDPSADGAILAVQFKSPGNTASGPE
-507 VLTVK
+507 LQIGQTVYTILH
-512 FENPG
+512 PG
-517 NTVNGASLTVANKS
+517 NLTPPAASALKKS
-531 YPIVDS
+531 
-537 RTYALAR
+537 
-544 ADALA
+544 
-549 KKVHHFVLIPGTA
+549 VHHFSMRGSTRAA

-567 STTASS
+567 YVAPSTVNVDA
-573 ATLDKTLTQEGSA
+573 TLTQSGQA
-586 ADAKAAGDAIKNLRE
+586 ADAKIVGSALATRVPAAPLDSDAGKVATVGSDGIPRWETLPAV
-601 FLQGDV
+601 G
-607 ELTSLNLT
+607 SL
-615 SGLTTDADIN
+615 
-625 VDFGGNRLRGVN
+625 FGRCS
-637 DPVEDTDAASK
+637 TAACDAAK
-648 GYVDE
+648 KATY
-653 QIANI
+653 I
-658 SNDGNAAPSA
+658 DGSVA
-668 GVCTT
+668 GGT
-673 AANVAAKVEQGYITS
+673 I
-688 PIVGGSIVTV
+688 ITV
-698 EFTHD
+698 EFV
-703 NTAKNP
+703 NANEAENP
-709 TLDVNGVV
+709 TLTANGVT
-717 GAIVYR
+717 GAIVGR
-723 SMSAIDPASLTKGIH
+723 TLAPISATSLTAGVH
-738 QFVCLEN
+738 RFVCLSN

-750 MLDALEWEEIA
+750 MLDAPDELEYIGEYTLAEDVGVWEIA
-761 NITVEAD
+761 SDLSGAPLQLKKMYFELHIQPAQVNIDNNISNTHARMTVPTWANAYG
-768 VQVVA
+768 VNTCV
-773 ISKDKDNKPFG
+773 SGYPM
-784 LRKAKI
+784 LRKTAYKENPGWGQLWEIRTLNGRNVVFRRSKGASCAATVSAGEAAGPGHITGLGLSSLDPTKAQFGAGSTVKIWGAKI
-790 MVSAVGSETN
+790 
-800 TKSANGELRV
+800 
-810 NGITYYYSPNLPV
+810 
-823 VGAET
+823 
-828 SRFIASSLEA
+828 
-838 ITDGLIWHDSSS
+838 
-850 NNNNTYQ
+850 
-857 TTGTRHTGW
+857 
-866 IATVEST
+866 
-873 LRNFAFSA
+873 
-881 VGGMVIGAGTNIK
+881 
-894 IMGVR
+894 
-899 A
+899 

>member
-95 AAFNAAQAA
+95 AAFNAARAA

-323 QNGAPGADGA
+323 QDGVSPTISITTITGGHRLTITDAEGPKSADILDGATPALQIGTVTTLPAGSPATAEITGTAANPVLSFGLPRGADATG
-333 PGPAGPAGDQG
+333 
-344 PQGPKGDKGD
+344 
-354 PGSAAIGLGGC
+354 GSAGVTTINGL
-365 NSAASAVNKEIS
+365 
-377 IFTDDFK
+377 D
-384 PTPSAIVT
+384 
-392 VAFNVEN
+392 
-399 TADNPSMVI
+399 
-408 NNRSYGVIDCRNGNP
+408 
-423 VKAAA
+423 
-428 MRGQA
+428 
-433 HTYVLD
+433 
-439 AQNGVAFLV
+439 
-448 NPSDEAASGASDAV
+448 
-462 ESVNGQTGA
+462 GA
-471 VKVPVPGCGT
+471 VKLPV
-481 CASEASSKE
+481 S
-490 KEVGSLSAG
+490 GSCICNSNAADKRKVLTGVTAG
-499 FDPTASGA
+499 FDPSADGA
-507 VLTVK
+507 ILAVQFK
-512 FENPG
+512 SPG
-517 NTVNGASLTVANKS
+517 NTANGPELQIGQTVYTILHPGNLTPPAASALKKS
-531 YPIVDS
+531 
-537 RTYALAR
+537 
-544 ADALA
+544 
-549 KKVHHFVLIPGTA
+549 VHHFSMRGSTRAA

-567 STTASS
+567 YVAPSTVNVDA
-573 ATLDKTLTQEGSA
+573 TLTQSGQA
-586 ADAKAAGDAIKNLRE
+586 ADAKIVGSALATRVPAAPLDSDAGKVATVGSDGIPRWETLPAV
-601 FLQGDV
+601 G
-607 ELTSLNLT
+607 SL
-615 SGLTTDADIN
+615 
-625 VDFGGNRLRGVN
+625 FGRCS
-637 DPVEDTDAASK
+637 TAACDAAK
-648 GYVDE
+648 KATY
-653 QIANI
+653 I
-658 SNDGNAAPSA
+658 DGSVA
-668 GVCTT
+668 GGT
-673 AANVAAKVEQGYITS
+673 I
-688 PIVGGSIVTV
+688 ITV
-698 EFTHD
+698 EFV
-703 NTAKNP
+703 NANEAENP
-709 TLDVNGVV
+709 TLTANGVT
-717 GAIVYR
+717 GAIVGR
-723 SMSAIDPASLTKGIH
+723 TLAPISATSLTAGVH
-738 QFVCLEN
+738 RFVCLSN

-750 MLDALEWEEIA
+750 MLDAPDELEYIGEYTLAEDVGVWEIA
-761 NITVEAD
+761 SDLSGAPLQLKKMYFELHIQPAQVNIDNNISNTHARMTVPTWANAYG
-768 VQVVA
+768 VNTCV
-773 ISKDKDNKPFG
+773 SGYPM
-784 LRKAKI
+784 LRKTAYKENPGWGQLWEIRTLNGRNVVFRRSKGASCAATVSAGEAAGPGHITGLGLSSLDPTKAQFGAGSTVKIWGAKI
-790 MVSAVGSETN
+790 
-800 TKSANGELRV
+800 
-810 NGITYYYSPNLPV
+810 
-823 VGAET
+823 
-828 SRFIASSLEA
+828 
-838 ITDGLIWHDSSS
+838 
-850 NNNNTYQ
+850 
-857 TTGTRHTGW
+857 
-866 IATVEST
+866 
-873 LRNFAFSA
+873 
-881 VGGMVIGAGTNIK
+881 
-894 IMGVR
+894 
-899 A
+899 

>member
-323 QNGAPGADGA
+323 QDGVSPTISITTITGGHRLTITDAEGPKSADILDGATPALQIGTVTTLPAGSPATAEITGTAANPVLSFGLPRGADATG
-333 PGPAGPAGDQG
+333 
-344 PQGPKGDKGD
+344 
-354 PGSAAIGLGGC
+354 GSAGVTTINGL
-365 NSAASAVNKEIS
+365 
-377 IFTDDFK
+377 D
-384 PTPSAIVT
+384 
-392 VAFNVEN
+392 
-399 TADNPSMVI
+399 
-408 NNRSYGVIDCRNGNP
+408 
-423 VKAAA
+423 
-428 MRGQA
+428 
-433 HTYVLD
+433 
-439 AQNGVAFLV
+439 
-448 NPSDEAASGASDAV
+448 
-462 ESVNGQTGA
+462 GA
-471 VKVPVPGCGT
+471 VKLPV
-481 CASEASSKE
+481 S
-490 KEVGSLSAG
+490 GSCICNSNAADKRKVLTVVTAG
-499 FDPTASGA
+499 FDPSADGAILAVQFKSPGNTASGPE
-507 VLTVK
+507 LQIGQTVYTILH
-512 FENPG
+512 PG
-517 NTVNGASLTVANKS
+517 NLTPPAASALKKS
-531 YPIVDS
+531 
-537 RTYALAR
+537 
-544 ADALA
+544 
-549 KKVHHFVLIPGTA
+549 VHHFSMRGSTRAA

-567 STTASS
+567 YVAPSTVNVDA
-573 ATLDKTLTQEGSA
+573 TLTQSGQA
-586 ADAKAAGDAIKNLRE
+586 ADAKAVGTALATR
-601 FLQGDV
+601 V
-607 ELTSLNLT
+607 
-615 SGLTTDADIN
+615 
-625 VDFGGNRLRGVN
+625 
-637 DPVEDTDAASK
+637 P
-648 GYVDE
+648 
-653 QIANI
+653 
-658 SNDGNAAPSA
+658 AAPLESDA
-668 GVCTT
+668 GKVATVGSDGIPRWETLPAVGSLFGLCST
-673 AANVAAKVEQGYITS
+673 AAYDPSKKATS
-688 PIVGGSIVTV
+688 VDGDIVGGAIITV
-698 EFTHD
+698 EFT
-703 NTAKNP
+703 NANEAENP
-709 TLDVNGVV
+709 TLTANGVT
-717 GAIVYR
+717 GAIVGR
-723 SMSAIDPASLTKGIH
+723 TLDPISATSLTAGVH
-738 QFVCLEN
+738 RFVCLNN

-750 MLDALEWEEIA
+750 MLDAPDELKYIGEYTLAEDVGVWEIA
-761 NITVEAD
+761 SDLSGAPLQLKKMYFELHIQPAQVNIDNNISNTHARMTVPTWANAYG
-768 VQVVA
+768 VNTYV
-773 ISKDKDNKPFG
+773 SGYPM
-784 LRKAKI
+784 LRKTAYKENPGWGQLWEIRTLNGRNVVFRRSKGASCAATVSAGEAAGPGHITGLGLSSLDPTKAQFGAGSTVKIWGAKI
-790 MVSAVGSETN
+790 
-800 TKSANGELRV
+800 
-810 NGITYYYSPNLPV
+810 
-823 VGAET
+823 
-828 SRFIASSLEA
+828 
-838 ITDGLIWHDSSS
+838 
-850 NNNNTYQ
+850 
-857 TTGTRHTGW
+857 
-866 IATVEST
+866 
-873 LRNFAFSA
+873 
-881 VGGMVIGAGTNIK
+881 
-894 IMGVR
+894 
-899 A
+899 

>member
-323 QNGAPGADGA
+323 QDGVSPTISITTITGGHRLTITDAEGPKSADILDGATPALQIGTVTTLPAGSPATAEITGTAANPVLSFGLPRGADATG
-333 PGPAGPAGDQG
+333 
-344 PQGPKGDKGD
+344 
-354 PGSAAIGLGGC
+354 GSAGVTTINGL
-365 NSAASAVNKEIS
+365 
-377 IFTDDFK
+377 D
-384 PTPSAIVT
+384 
-392 VAFNVEN
+392 
-399 TADNPSMVI
+399 
-408 NNRSYGVIDCRNGNP
+408 
-423 VKAAA
+423 
-428 MRGQA
+428 
-433 HTYVLD
+433 
-439 AQNGVAFLV
+439 
-448 NPSDEAASGASDAV
+448 
-462 ESVNGQTGA
+462 GA
-471 VKVPVPGCGT
+471 VKLPV
-481 CASEASSKE
+481 S
-490 KEVGSLSAG
+490 GSCICNSNAADKRKVLTGVTAG
-499 FDPTASGA
+499 FDPSADGAILAVQFKSPGNTASGPE
-507 VLTVK
+507 LQIGQTVYTILH
-512 FENPG
+512 PG
-517 NTVNGASLTVANKS
+517 NLTPPAASALKKS
-531 YPIVDS
+531 
-537 RTYALAR
+537 
-544 ADALA
+544 
-549 KKVHHFVLIPGTA
+549 VHHFSMRGSTRAA

-567 STTASS
+567 YVAPSTVNVDA
-573 ATLDKTLTQEGSA
+573 TLTQSGQA
-586 ADAKAAGDAIKNLRE
+586 ADAKAVGTALATR
-601 FLQGDV
+601 V
-607 ELTSLNLT
+607 
-615 SGLTTDADIN
+615 
-625 VDFGGNRLRGVN
+625 
-637 DPVEDTDAASK
+637 P
-648 GYVDE
+648 
-653 QIANI
+653 
-658 SNDGNAAPSA
+658 AAPLESDA
-668 GVCTT
+668 GKVATVGSDGIPRWETLPAVGSLFGLCST
-673 AANVAAKVEQGYITS
+673 AAYDPSKKATS
-688 PIVGGSIVTV
+688 VDGDIVGGAIITV
-698 EFTHD
+698 EFT
-703 NTAKNP
+703 NANEAENP
-709 TLDVNGVV
+709 TLTANGVT
-717 GAIVYR
+717 GAIVGR
-723 SMSAIDPASLTKGIH
+723 TLAPISATSLTAGVH
-738 QFVCLEN
+738 RFVCLSN

-750 MLDALEWEEIA
+750 MLDAPDELEYIGEYTLAEDVGVWEIA
-761 NITVEAD
+761 SDLSGAPLQLKKMYFELHIQPAQVNIDNNISNTHARMTVPTWANAYG
-768 VQVVA
+768 VNTCV
-773 ISKDKDNKPFG
+773 SGYPM
-784 LRKAKI
+784 LRKTAYKENPGWGQLWEIRTLNGRNVVFRRSKGASCAATVSAGEAAGPGHITGLGLSSLDPTKAQFGAGSTVKIWGAKI
-790 MVSAVGSETN
+790 
-800 TKSANGELRV
+800 
-810 NGITYYYSPNLPV
+810 
-823 VGAET
+823 
-828 SRFIASSLEA
+828 
-838 ITDGLIWHDSSS
+838 
-850 NNNNTYQ
+850 
-857 TTGTRHTGW
+857 
-866 IATVEST
+866 
-873 LRNFAFSA
+873 
-881 VGGMVIGAGTNIK
+881 
-894 IMGVR
+894 
-899 A
+899 

>member
-323 QNGAPGADGA
+323 QDGVSPTISITTITGGHRLTITDAEGPKSADILDGATPALQIGTVTTLPAGSPATAEITGTAANPVLSFGLPRGADATG
-333 PGPAGPAGDQG
+333 
-344 PQGPKGDKGD
+344 
-354 PGSAAIGLGGC
+354 GSAGVTTINGL
-365 NSAASAVNKEIS
+365 
-377 IFTDDFK
+377 D
-384 PTPSAIVT
+384 
-392 VAFNVEN
+392 
-399 TADNPSMVI
+399 
-408 NNRSYGVIDCRNGNP
+408 
-423 VKAAA
+423 
-428 MRGQA
+428 
-433 HTYVLD
+433 
-439 AQNGVAFLV
+439 
-448 NPSDEAASGASDAV
+448 
-462 ESVNGQTGA
+462 GA
-471 VKVPVPGCGT
+471 VKLPV
-481 CASEASSKE
+481 S
-490 KEVGSLSAG
+490 GSCICNSNAADKRKVLTVVTAG
-499 FDPTASGA
+499 FDPSADGAILAVQFKSPGNTASGPE
-507 VLTVK
+507 LQIGQTVYTILH
-512 FENPG
+512 PG
-517 NTVNGASLTVANKS
+517 NLTPPAASALKKS
-531 YPIVDS
+531 
-537 RTYALAR
+537 
-544 ADALA
+544 
-549 KKVHHFVLIPGTA
+549 VHHFSMRGSTHAA

-567 STTASS
+567 YVAPSTVNVDA
-573 ATLDKTLTQEGSA
+573 TLTQSGQA
-586 ADAKAAGDAIKNLRE
+586 ADAKIVGSALATRVPAAPLDSDAGKVATVGSDGIPRWETLPAV
-601 FLQGDV
+601 G
-607 ELTSLNLT
+607 SL
-615 SGLTTDADIN
+615 
-625 VDFGGNRLRGVN
+625 FGRCS
-637 DPVEDTDAASK
+637 TAACDAAK
-648 GYVDE
+648 KATY
-653 QIANI
+653 I
-658 SNDGNAAPSA
+658 DGSVA
-668 GVCTT
+668 GGT
-673 AANVAAKVEQGYITS
+673 I
-688 PIVGGSIVTV
+688 ITV
-698 EFTHD
+698 EFV
-703 NTAKNP
+703 NANEAENP
-709 TLDVNGVV
+709 TLTANGVT
-717 GAIVYR
+717 GAIVGR
-723 SMSAIDPASLTKGIH
+723 TLAPISATSLTAGVH
-738 QFVCLEN
+738 RFVCLSN

-750 MLDALEWEEIA
+750 MLDAPDELEYIGEYTLAEDVGVWEIA
-761 NITVEAD
+761 SDLSGAPLQLKKMYFELHIQPAQVNIDNNISNTHARMTVPTWANAYG
-768 VQVVA
+768 VNTCV
-773 ISKDKDNKPFG
+773 SGYPM
-784 LRKAKI
+784 LRKTAYKENPGWGQLWEIRTLNGRNVVFRRSKGASCAATVSAGEAAGPGHITGLGLSSLDPTKAQFGAGSTVKIWGAKI
-790 MVSAVGSETN
+790 
-800 TKSANGELRV
+800 
-810 NGITYYYSPNLPV
+810 
-823 VGAET
+823 
-828 SRFIASSLEA
+828 
-838 ITDGLIWHDSSS
+838 
-850 NNNNTYQ
+850 
-857 TTGTRHTGW
+857 
-866 IATVEST
+866 
-873 LRNFAFSA
+873 
-881 VGGMVIGAGTNIK
+881 
-894 IMGVR
+894 
-899 A
+899 

>member
-323 QNGAPGADGA
+323 RNGAPGAHGA

-344 PQGPKGDKGD
+344 PQGPKGDPGPQGPKGDKGD
-354 PGSAAIGLGGC
+354 PGEPGPQGPAGSC
-365 NSAASAVNKEIS
+365 
-377 IFTDDFK
+377 D
-384 PTPSAIVT
+384 
-392 VAFNVEN
+392 VA
-399 TADNPSMVI
+399 
-408 NNRSYGVIDCRNGNP
+408 
-423 VKAAA
+423 
-428 MRGQA
+428 
-433 HTYVLD
+433 
-439 AQNGVAFLV
+439 
-448 NPSDEAASGASDAV
+448 
-462 ESVNGQTGA
+462 SVNGQVGA
-471 VKVPVPGCGT
+471 VKIPASGYGT
-481 CASEASSKE
+481 CASAGSSPI

-499 FDPTASGA
+499 FDPAAIGSVLA
-507 VLTVK
+507 VN

-517 NTVNGASLTVANKS
+517 NTANGASLTIANKS
-531 YPIVDS
+531 HAIIDS
-537 RTYALAR
+537 RTYSSAR

-549 KKVHHFVLIPGTA
+549 KKVHHFLLLSGGA

-567 STTASS
+567 SDTTGPV
-573 ATLDKTLTQEGSA
+573 TLDKTLTQEGSA

-607 ELTSLNLT
+607 ELISLNLT
-615 SGLTTDADIN
+615 AGLTTDAGIN

-698 EFTHD
+698 EFTND

-800 TKSANGELRV
+800 TKSANGELSV

>member
-69 ADLSDKGKEITEIK
+69 ADLSDKGKEITKIK

-323 QNGAPGADGA
+323 QDGVSPTISITTITGGHRLTITDAEGPKSADILDGATPALQIGTVTTLPAGSPATAEITGTAANPVLSFGLPRGADATG
-333 PGPAGPAGDQG
+333 
-344 PQGPKGDKGD
+344 
-354 PGSAAIGLGGC
+354 GSAGVTTINGL
-365 NSAASAVNKEIS
+365 
-377 IFTDDFK
+377 D
-384 PTPSAIVT
+384 
-392 VAFNVEN
+392 
-399 TADNPSMVI
+399 
-408 NNRSYGVIDCRNGNP
+408 
-423 VKAAA
+423 
-428 MRGQA
+428 
-433 HTYVLD
+433 
-439 AQNGVAFLV
+439 
-448 NPSDEAASGASDAV
+448 
-462 ESVNGQTGA
+462 GA
-471 VKVPVPGCGT
+471 VKLPV
-481 CASEASSKE
+481 S
-490 KEVGSLSAG
+490 GSCICNSNAADKRKVLTGVTAG
-499 FDPTASGA
+499 FDPSADGAILAVQFKSPGNTASGPE
-507 VLTVK
+507 LQIGQTVYTILH
-512 FENPG
+512 PG
-517 NTVNGASLTVANKS
+517 NLAPPAASALKKS
-531 YPIVDS
+531 
-537 RTYALAR
+537 
-544 ADALA
+544 
-549 KKVHHFVLIPGTA
+549 VHHFSMRGSTRAA

-567 STTASS
+567 YVAPSTVNVDA
-573 ATLDKTLTQEGSA
+573 TLTQSGQA
-586 ADAKAAGDAIKNLRE
+586 ADAKIVGSALATRVPAAPLDSDAGKVATVGSDGIPRWETLPAV
-601 FLQGDV
+601 G
-607 ELTSLNLT
+607 SL
-615 SGLTTDADIN
+615 
-625 VDFGGNRLRGVN
+625 FGRCS
-637 DPVEDTDAASK
+637 TAACDAAK
-648 GYVDE
+648 KATY
-653 QIANI
+653 I
-658 SNDGNAAPSA
+658 DGSVA
-668 GVCTT
+668 GGT
-673 AANVAAKVEQGYITS
+673 I
-688 PIVGGSIVTV
+688 ITV
-698 EFTHD
+698 EFV
-703 NTAKNP
+703 NANEAENP
-709 TLDVNGVV
+709 TLTANGVT
-717 GAIVYR
+717 GAIVGR
-723 SMSAIDPASLTKGIH
+723 TLAPISATSLTAGVH
-738 QFVCLEN
+738 RFVCLSN

-750 MLDALEWEEIA
+750 MLDAPDELEYIGEYTLAEDVGVWEIA
-761 NITVEAD
+761 SDLSGAPLQLKKMYFELHIQPAQVNIDNNISNTHARMTVPTWANAYG
-768 VQVVA
+768 VNTCV
-773 ISKDKDNKPFG
+773 SGYPM
-784 LRKAKI
+784 LRKTAYKENPGWGQLWEIRTLNGRNVVFRRSKGASCAATVSAGEAAGPGHITGLGLSSLDPTKAQFGAGSTVKIWGAKI
-790 MVSAVGSETN
+790 
-800 TKSANGELRV
+800 
-810 NGITYYYSPNLPV
+810 
-823 VGAET
+823 
-828 SRFIASSLEA
+828 
-838 ITDGLIWHDSSS
+838 
-850 NNNNTYQ
+850 
-857 TTGTRHTGW
+857 
-866 IATVEST
+866 
-873 LRNFAFSA
+873 
-881 VGGMVIGAGTNIK
+881 
-894 IMGVR
+894 
-899 A
+899 

>member
-69 ADLSDKGKEITEIK
+69 ADLSDKGKEITKIK

-323 QNGAPGADGA
+323 QDGVSPTISITTITGGHRLTITDAEGPKSADILDGATPALQIGTVTTLPAGSPATAEITGTAANPVLSFGLPRGADATG
-333 PGPAGPAGDQG
+333 
-344 PQGPKGDKGD
+344 
-354 PGSAAIGLGGC
+354 GSAGVTTINGL
-365 NSAASAVNKEIS
+365 
-377 IFTDDFK
+377 D
-384 PTPSAIVT
+384 
-392 VAFNVEN
+392 
-399 TADNPSMVI
+399 
-408 NNRSYGVIDCRNGNP
+408 
-423 VKAAA
+423 
-428 MRGQA
+428 
-433 HTYVLD
+433 
-439 AQNGVAFLV
+439 
-448 NPSDEAASGASDAV
+448 
-462 ESVNGQTGA
+462 GA
-471 VKVPVPGCGT
+471 VKLPV
-481 CASEASSKE
+481 S
-490 KEVGSLSAG
+490 GSCICNSNAADKRKVLTGVTAG
-499 FDPTASGA
+499 FDPSADGA
-507 VLTVK
+507 ILAVQFK
-512 FENPG
+512 RPG
-517 NTVNGASLTVANKS
+517 NTASDPELQIGQTVYTILHPGNLAPPAASALKKS
-531 YPIVDS
+531 
-537 RTYALAR
+537 
-544 ADALA
+544 
-549 KKVHHFVLIPGTA
+549 VHHFSMRGSIRVA

-567 STTASS
+567 YVAPSTVNVDA
-573 ATLDKTLTQEGSA
+573 TLTQSGQA
-586 ADAKAAGDAIKNLRE
+586 ADAKIVGSALATRVPAAPLDSDAGKVATVGSDGIPRWETLPAV
-601 FLQGDV
+601 G
-607 ELTSLNLT
+607 SL
-615 SGLTTDADIN
+615 
-625 VDFGGNRLRGVN
+625 FGRCS
-637 DPVEDTDAASK
+637 TAACDAAK
-648 GYVDE
+648 KATY
-653 QIANI
+653 I
-658 SNDGNAAPSA
+658 DGSVA
-668 GVCTT
+668 GGT
-673 AANVAAKVEQGYITS
+673 I
-688 PIVGGSIVTV
+688 ITV
-698 EFTHD
+698 EFV
-703 NTAKNP
+703 NANEAENP
-709 TLDVNGVV
+709 TLTANGVT
-717 GAIVYR
+717 GAIVGR
-723 SMSAIDPASLTKGIH
+723 TLAPISATSLTAGVH
-738 QFVCLEN
+738 RFVCLSN

-750 MLDALEWEEIA
+750 MLDAPDELEYIGEYTLAEDVGVWEIA
-761 NITVEAD
+761 SDLSGAPLQLKKMYFELHIQPAQVNIDNNISNTHARMTVPTWANAYG
-768 VQVVA
+768 VNTCV
-773 ISKDKDNKPFG
+773 SGYPM
-784 LRKAKI
+784 LRKTAYKENPGWGQLWEIRTLNGRNVVFRRSKGASCAATVSAGEAAGPGHITGLGLSSLDPTKAQFGAGSTVKIWGAKI
-790 MVSAVGSETN
+790 
-800 TKSANGELRV
+800 
-810 NGITYYYSPNLPV
+810 
-823 VGAET
+823 
-828 SRFIASSLEA
+828 
-838 ITDGLIWHDSSS
+838 
-850 NNNNTYQ
+850 
-857 TTGTRHTGW
+857 
-866 IATVEST
+866 
-873 LRNFAFSA
+873 
-881 VGGMVIGAGTNIK
+881 
-894 IMGVR
+894 
-899 A
+899 

>member
-323 QNGAPGADGA
+323 QDGVSPTISITTITGGHRLTITDAEGPKSADILDGATPALQIGTVATLPAGSPATAEITGTAANPVLSFGLPRGADATG
-333 PGPAGPAGDQG
+333 
-344 PQGPKGDKGD
+344 
-354 PGSAAIGLGGC
+354 GSAGVTTINGL
-365 NSAASAVNKEIS
+365 
-377 IFTDDFK
+377 D
-384 PTPSAIVT
+384 
-392 VAFNVEN
+392 
-399 TADNPSMVI
+399 
-408 NNRSYGVIDCRNGNP
+408 
-423 VKAAA
+423 
-428 MRGQA
+428 
-433 HTYVLD
+433 
-439 AQNGVAFLV
+439 
-448 NPSDEAASGASDAV
+448 
-462 ESVNGQTGA
+462 GA
-471 VKVPVPGCGT
+471 VKLPV
-481 CASEASSKE
+481 S
-490 KEVGSLSAG
+490 GSCICNSNAADKRKVLTVVTAG
-499 FDPTASGA
+499 FDPSADGAILAVQFKSPGNTASGPE
-507 VLTVK
+507 LQIGQTVYTILH
-512 FENPG
+512 PG
-517 NTVNGASLTVANKS
+517 NLTPPAASALKKS
-531 YPIVDS
+531 
-537 RTYALAR
+537 
-544 ADALA
+544 
-549 KKVHHFVLIPGTA
+549 VHHFSMRGSTRAA

-567 STTASS
+567 YVAPSTVNVDA
-573 ATLDKTLTQEGSA
+573 TLTQSGQA
-586 ADAKAAGDAIKNLRE
+586 ADAKAVGTALATR
-601 FLQGDV
+601 V
-607 ELTSLNLT
+607 
-615 SGLTTDADIN
+615 
-625 VDFGGNRLRGVN
+625 
-637 DPVEDTDAASK
+637 P
-648 GYVDE
+648 
-653 QIANI
+653 
-658 SNDGNAAPSA
+658 AAPLESDA
-668 GVCTT
+668 GKVATVGSDGIPRWETLPAVGSLFGLCST
-673 AANVAAKVEQGYITS
+673 AAYDPSKKATCVDGD
-688 PIVGGSIVTV
+688 IVGGAIITV
-698 EFTHD
+698 EFT
-703 NTAKNP
+703 NANEAENP
-709 TLDVNGVV
+709 TLTANGVT
-717 GAIVYR
+717 GAIVGR
-723 SMSAIDPASLTKGIH
+723 TLDPISATSLTAGVH
-738 QFVCLEN
+738 RFVCLNN

-750 MLDALEWEEIA
+750 MLDAPDELKYIGEYTLAEDVGVWEIA
-761 NITVEAD
+761 SDLSGAPLQLKKMYFELHIQPAQVNIDNNISNTHARMTVPTWANAYG
-768 VQVVA
+768 VNTCV
-773 ISKDKDNKPFG
+773 SGYPM
-784 LRKAKI
+784 LRKTAYKENPGWGQLWEIRTLNGRNVVFRRSKGASCAATVSAGEAAGPGHITGLGLSSLDPTKAQFGAGSTVKIWGAKI
-790 MVSAVGSETN
+790 
-800 TKSANGELRV
+800 
-810 NGITYYYSPNLPV
+810 
-823 VGAET
+823 
-828 SRFIASSLEA
+828 
-838 ITDGLIWHDSSS
+838 
-850 NNNNTYQ
+850 
-857 TTGTRHTGW
+857 
-866 IATVEST
+866 
-873 LRNFAFSA
+873 
-881 VGGMVIGAGTNIK
+881 
-894 IMGVR
+894 
-899 A
+899 

>member
-95 AAFNAAQAA
+95 AASNAAQAA

-323 QNGAPGADGA
+323 QDGVSPTISITTITGGHRLTITDAEGPKSADILDGATPALQIGTVATLPAGSPATAEITGTAANPVLSFGLPRGADATG
-333 PGPAGPAGDQG
+333 
-344 PQGPKGDKGD
+344 
-354 PGSAAIGLGGC
+354 GSAGVTTINGL
-365 NSAASAVNKEIS
+365 
-377 IFTDDFK
+377 D
-384 PTPSAIVT
+384 
-392 VAFNVEN
+392 
-399 TADNPSMVI
+399 
-408 NNRSYGVIDCRNGNP
+408 
-423 VKAAA
+423 
-428 MRGQA
+428 
-433 HTYVLD
+433 
-439 AQNGVAFLV
+439 
-448 NPSDEAASGASDAV
+448 
-462 ESVNGQTGA
+462 GA
-471 VKVPVPGCGT
+471 VKLPV
-481 CASEASSKE
+481 S
-490 KEVGSLSAG
+490 GSCICNSNAADKRKVLTVVTAG
-499 FDPTASGA
+499 FDPSADGAILAVQFKSPGNTASGPE
-507 VLTVK
+507 LQIGQTVYTILH
-512 FENPG
+512 PG
-517 NTVNGASLTVANKS
+517 NLTPPAASALKKS
-531 YPIVDS
+531 
-537 RTYALAR
+537 
-544 ADALA
+544 
-549 KKVHHFVLIPGTA
+549 VHHFSMRGSTRAA

-567 STTASS
+567 YVAPSTVNVDA
-573 ATLDKTLTQEGSA
+573 TLTQSGQA
-586 ADAKAAGDAIKNLRE
+586 ADAKAVGTVLATR
-601 FLQGDV
+601 V
-607 ELTSLNLT
+607 
-615 SGLTTDADIN
+615 
-625 VDFGGNRLRGVN
+625 
-637 DPVEDTDAASK
+637 P
-648 GYVDE
+648 
-653 QIANI
+653 
-658 SNDGNAAPSA
+658 AAPLESDA
-668 GVCTT
+668 GKVATVGSDGIPRWETLPAVGSLFGLCST
-673 AANVAAKVEQGYITS
+673 AAYDPSKKATS
-688 PIVGGSIVTV
+688 VDGDIVGGAIITV
-698 EFTHD
+698 EFT
-703 NTAKNP
+703 NANEAENP
-709 TLDVNGVV
+709 TLTANGVT
-717 GAIVYR
+717 GAIVGR
-723 SMSAIDPASLTKGIH
+723 TLDPISATSLTAGVH
-738 QFVCLEN
+738 RFVCLNN

-750 MLDALEWEEIA
+750 MLDAPDELKYIGEYTLAEDVGVWEIA
-761 NITVEAD
+761 SDLSGAPLQLKKMYFELHIQPAQVNIDNNISNTHARMTVPTWANAYG
-768 VQVVA
+768 VNTCV
-773 ISKDKDNKPFG
+773 SGYPM
-784 LRKAKI
+784 LRKTAYKENPGWGQLWEIRTLNGRNVVFRRSKGASCAATVSAGEAAGPGHITGLGLSSLDPTKAQFGAGSTVKIWGAKI
-790 MVSAVGSETN
+790 
-800 TKSANGELRV
+800 
-810 NGITYYYSPNLPV
+810 
-823 VGAET
+823 
-828 SRFIASSLEA
+828 
-838 ITDGLIWHDSSS
+838 
-850 NNNNTYQ
+850 
-857 TTGTRHTGW
+857 
-866 IATVEST
+866 
-873 LRNFAFSA
+873 
-881 VGGMVIGAGTNIK
+881 
-894 IMGVR
+894 
-899 A
+899 

>member
-1 MALKR
+1 MYNTQTINLDMSSRYPCPRVVAKQGDAGSREVAIKLYDNGAPANINNQIAQSGTETKGVVR
-6 IQEFSKN
+6 FCKPDGKGGIYDRTEDNLIACTLGKDTITVRLAAQMLTCPGDVVADVAIICGTTIISTFN
-13 VAVHQQLGD
+13 FIVAVQA
-22 NPNTDDNL
+22 NPAAGITPSHSYYNYRSL
-30 SASELKATFDRPA
+30 A
-43 EDIKE
+43 DI
-48 YVNGTLVPAIQELEE
+48 
-63 YGDSVS
+63 
-69 ADLSDKGKEITEIK
+69 
-83 QAVIGAQGSANQ
+83 NQ
-95 AAFNAAQAA
+95 AIN
-104 GMAEEAASA
+104 EA
-113 SRDASAAASAAQTAA
+113 
-128 ETASTDA
+128 
-135 SMAASDAE
+135 
-143 AATQAASAAQ
+143 
-153 AAADQA
+153 
-159 NANAE
+159 
-164 RAAERA
+164 
-170 KQAEAAAASA
+170 KAAAAGAVKFVNGVKPDTSGNVTVQIPSSGVTAVNGRQGSVHLSINALVECKTPPERATKEVA
-180 ATEASK
+180 AVDGFAMIAGAILAVKFSYSNTAEASR
-186 AVKKSGDSMSGPL
+186 L
-199 SMEGNKL
+199 SYAGNEMIILDRL
-206 TGLPDPSN
+206 TGKPIDP
-214 DGDAVSKGYLN
+214 GDITAGVYHFQVSPTGWLLLDKQQSSGTATPVPGDKG
-225 TELSRIQG
+225 E
-233 APGPYYTPTVTNP
+233 
-246 TPGLLHIEF
+246 
-255 GKSLTSMP
+255 
-263 DIPGVDVSLP
+263 
-273 SGEAGDDGGYYIP
+273 DGGYWAP
-286 KISQTGINTMQMGFD
+286 SVADDGTLTWT
-301 PSKPGMTSVQPRQ
+301 PSKEGMGEAPAAANIKGPTGDQGPAG
-314 IVLPKGDPG
+314 PKGDPG
-323 QNGAPGADGA
+323 VP
-333 PGPAGPAGDQG
+333 G
-344 PQGPKGDKGD
+344 PQGPA
-354 PGSAAIGLGGC
+354 GSC
-365 NSAASAVNKEIS
+365 
-377 IFTDDFK
+377 D
-384 PTPSAIVT
+384 
-392 VAFNVEN
+392 VA
-399 TADNPSMVI
+399 
-408 NNRSYGVIDCRNGNP
+408 
-423 VKAAA
+423 
-428 MRGQA
+428 
-433 HTYVLD
+433 
-439 AQNGVAFLV
+439 
-448 NPSDEAASGASDAV
+448 
-462 ESVNGQTGA
+462 SVNGQVGA
-471 VKVPVPGCGT
+471 VKIPASGYGT
-481 CASEASSKE
+481 CASAGSSPI

-499 FDPTASGA
+499 FDPAAIGSVLA
-507 VLTVK
+507 VN

-517 NTVNGASLTVANKS
+517 NTANGASLTIANKS
-531 YPIVDS
+531 HAIIDS
-537 RTYALAR
+537 RTYSSAR

-549 KKVHHFVLIPGTA
+549 KKVHHFLLLSGGA

-567 STTASS
+567 SDTTGPV
-573 ATLDKTLTQEGSA
+573 TLDKTLTQEGSA

-698 EFTHD
+698 EFTND

-723 SMSAIDPASLTKGIH
+723 SMSAIDPASLAKGIH

-800 TKSANGELRV
+800 TKSANGELSV

-881 VGGMVIGAGTNIK
+881 AGGMVIGAGTNIK

>member
-6 IQEFSKN
+6 IQKFSKN

-83 QAVIGAQGSANQ
+83 QAVIGAQGRANQ

-273 SGEAGDDGGYYIP
+273 SGEAGDDG
-286 KISQTGINTMQMGFD
+286 
-301 PSKPGMTSVQPRQ
+301 
-314 IVLPKGDPG
+314 
-323 QNGAPGADGA
+323 A

-399 TADNPSMVI
+399 TADNPSLVI

-428 MRGQA
+428 MCGQA

-499 FDPTASGA
+499 FDPTARGA

-549 KKVHHFVLIPGTA
+549 KKVHHFVLVPGTA

-615 SGLTTDADIN
+615 AGLTTDADIN

-698 EFTHD
+698 EFTND

-723 SMSAIDPASLTKGIH
+723 SMSAIDPASLPKGIH

-745 YNKWM
+745 YNKWI

-773 ISKDKDNKPFG
+773 IRKDKDNKPFG

-810 NGITYYYSPNLPV
+810 NDITYYYSPNLPV

-850 NNNNTYQ
+850 NNNNTDQ

-873 LRNFAFSA
+873 LRNFEFSA

>member
-69 ADLSDKGKEITEIK
+69 ADLSDKGKEITAIK
-83 QAVIGAQGSANQ
+83 QAVIGAQGSAHQ

-323 QNGAPGADGA
+323 QDGVSPTISITTITGGHRLTITDAEGPKSADILDGATPALQIGTVTTLPAGSPATAEITGTAANPVLSFGLPRGADATG
-333 PGPAGPAGDQG
+333 
-344 PQGPKGDKGD
+344 
-354 PGSAAIGLGGC
+354 GSAGVTTINGL
-365 NSAASAVNKEIS
+365 
-377 IFTDDFK
+377 D
-384 PTPSAIVT
+384 
-392 VAFNVEN
+392 
-399 TADNPSMVI
+399 
-408 NNRSYGVIDCRNGNP
+408 
-423 VKAAA
+423 
-428 MRGQA
+428 
-433 HTYVLD
+433 
-439 AQNGVAFLV
+439 
-448 NPSDEAASGASDAV
+448 
-462 ESVNGQTGA
+462 GA
-471 VKVPVPGCGT
+471 VKLPV
-481 CASEASSKE
+481 S
-490 KEVGSLSAG
+490 GSCICNSNAADKRKVLTGVTAG
-499 FDPTASGA
+499 FDPSADGAILAVQFKSPGNTASGPE
-507 VLTVK
+507 LQIGQTVYTILH
-512 FENPG
+512 PG
-517 NTVNGASLTVANKS
+517 NLTPPAASALKKS
-531 YPIVDS
+531 
-537 RTYALAR
+537 
-544 ADALA
+544 
-549 KKVHHFVLIPGTA
+549 VHHFSMRGSTRAA

-567 STTASS
+567 YVAPSTVNVDA
-573 ATLDKTLTQEGSA
+573 TLTQSGQA
-586 ADAKAAGDAIKNLRE
+586 ADAKAVGTALATR
-601 FLQGDV
+601 V
-607 ELTSLNLT
+607 
-615 SGLTTDADIN
+615 
-625 VDFGGNRLRGVN
+625 
-637 DPVEDTDAASK
+637 P
-648 GYVDE
+648 
-653 QIANI
+653 
-658 SNDGNAAPSA
+658 AAPLESDA
-668 GVCTT
+668 GKVATVGSDGIPRWETLPAVGSLFGLCST
-673 AANVAAKVEQGYITS
+673 AAYDPSKKATS
-688 PIVGGSIVTV
+688 VDGDIVGGAIITV
-698 EFTHD
+698 EFT
-703 NTAKNP
+703 NANEAENP
-709 TLDVNGVV
+709 TLTANGVT
-717 GAIVYR
+717 GAIVGR
-723 SMSAIDPASLTKGIH
+723 TLDPISATSLTAGVH
-738 QFVCLEN
+738 RFVCLNN

-750 MLDALEWEEIA
+750 MLDAPDELKYIGEYTLAEDVGVWEIA
-761 NITVEAD
+761 SDLSGAPLQLKKMYFELHIQPAQVNIDNNISNTHARMTVPTWANAYG
-768 VQVVA
+768 VNTCV
-773 ISKDKDNKPFG
+773 SGYPM
-784 LRKAKI
+784 LRKTAYKENPGWGQLWEIRTLNGRNVVFRRSKGASCAATVSAGEAAGPGHITGLGLSSLDPTKAQFGAGSTVKIWGAKI
-790 MVSAVGSETN
+790 
-800 TKSANGELRV
+800 
-810 NGITYYYSPNLPV
+810 
-823 VGAET
+823 
-828 SRFIASSLEA
+828 
-838 ITDGLIWHDSSS
+838 
-850 NNNNTYQ
+850 
-857 TTGTRHTGW
+857 
-866 IATVEST
+866 
-873 LRNFAFSA
+873 
-881 VGGMVIGAGTNIK
+881 
-894 IMGVR
+894 
-899 A
+899 

>member
-69 ADLSDKGKEITEIK
+69 ADLSDKGKEITKIK

-95 AAFNAAQAA
+95 AAFNAARAA

-323 QNGAPGADGA
+323 QDGVSPTISITTITGGHRLTITDAEGPKSADILDGATPALQIGTVATLPAGSPATAEITGTAANPVLSFGLPRGADATG
-333 PGPAGPAGDQG
+333 
-344 PQGPKGDKGD
+344 
-354 PGSAAIGLGGC
+354 GSAGVTTINGL
-365 NSAASAVNKEIS
+365 
-377 IFTDDFK
+377 D
-384 PTPSAIVT
+384 
-392 VAFNVEN
+392 
-399 TADNPSMVI
+399 
-408 NNRSYGVIDCRNGNP
+408 
-423 VKAAA
+423 
-428 MRGQA
+428 
-433 HTYVLD
+433 
-439 AQNGVAFLV
+439 
-448 NPSDEAASGASDAV
+448 
-462 ESVNGQTGA
+462 GA
-471 VKVPVPGCGT
+471 VKLPV
-481 CASEASSKE
+481 S
-490 KEVGSLSAG
+490 GSCICNSNAADKRKVLTVVTAG
-499 FDPTASGA
+499 FDPSADGAILAVQFKSPGNTASGPE
-507 VLTVK
+507 LQIGQTVYTILH
-512 FENPG
+512 PG
-517 NTVNGASLTVANKS
+517 NLTPPAASALKKS
-531 YPIVDS
+531 
-537 RTYALAR
+537 
-544 ADALA
+544 
-549 KKVHHFVLIPGTA
+549 VHHFSMRGSTRAA

-567 STTASS
+567 YVAPSTVNVDA
-573 ATLDKTLTQEGSA
+573 TLTQSGQA
-586 ADAKAAGDAIKNLRE
+586 ADAKAVGTALATR
-601 FLQGDV
+601 V
-607 ELTSLNLT
+607 
-615 SGLTTDADIN
+615 
-625 VDFGGNRLRGVN
+625 
-637 DPVEDTDAASK
+637 P
-648 GYVDE
+648 
-653 QIANI
+653 
-658 SNDGNAAPSA
+658 AAPLESDA
-668 GVCTT
+668 GKVATVGSDGIPRWETLPAVGSLFGLCST
-673 AANVAAKVEQGYITS
+673 AAYDPSKKATS
-688 PIVGGSIVTV
+688 VDGDIVGGAIITV
-698 EFTHD
+698 EFT
-703 NTAKNP
+703 NANEAENP
-709 TLDVNGVV
+709 TLTANGVT
-717 GAIVYR
+717 GAIVGR
-723 SMSAIDPASLTKGIH
+723 TLDPISATSLTAGVH
-738 QFVCLEN
+738 RFVCLNN

-750 MLDALEWEEIA
+750 MLDAPDELKYIGEYTLAEDVGVWEIA
-761 NITVEAD
+761 SDLSGAPLQLKKMYFELHIQPAQVNIDNNISNTHARMTVPTWANAYGANTC
-768 VQVVA
+768 V
-773 ISKDKDNKPFG
+773 SGYPM
-784 LRKAKI
+784 LRKTAYKENPGWGQLWEIRTLNGRNVVFRRSKGASCAATVSAGEAAGPGHITGLGLSSLDPTKAQFGAGSTVKIWGAKI
-790 MVSAVGSETN
+790 
-800 TKSANGELRV
+800 
-810 NGITYYYSPNLPV
+810 
-823 VGAET
+823 
-828 SRFIASSLEA
+828 
-838 ITDGLIWHDSSS
+838 
-850 NNNNTYQ
+850 
-857 TTGTRHTGW
+857 
-866 IATVEST
+866 
-873 LRNFAFSA
+873 
-881 VGGMVIGAGTNIK
+881 
-894 IMGVR
+894 
-899 A
+899 